1 MYVHTTKNMHENRPD
16 QSFFFKY
23 VLVCILCLHYNNKAT
38 CYSAKHMRK
47 TNCLLLKL
55 YNSSLYSS
63 LILPM
68 IHLMKNQNII
78 QVVKDIYKVMSIK
91 ERFFSTMDGIDDCV
105 TSWKGNSQVKTRQR
119 GKYSRYTFFVKSQH
133 S

>member
-1 MYVHTTKNMHENRPD
+1 MYILQKNMHEHRPD

-23 VLVCILCLHYNNKAT
+23 VLSILCLHYNNKAT

-68 IHLMKNQNII
+68 IHLMKN
-78 QVVKDIYKVMSIK
+78 
-91 ERFFSTMDGIDDCV
+91 
-105 TSWKGNSQVKTRQR
+105 
-119 GKYSRYTFFVKSQH
+119 
-133 S
+133 